1 LIAFR
6 RGTLSALVAAAAITL
21 ASSPSSAEVAITS
34 KERASLELRLLQTE
48 LMVAAL
54 GCSSADRYN
63 AFVTRYQPQ
72 LVDGGKTMQN
82 LFKRVHG
89 GQAFNRVNTFVTQV
103 ANEVSLRMVQNTNQF
118 CDQTDAMFQ
127 ALLSG
132 GSDSFERARSRFHC
146 APITGFAGCTVE
158 AAATQ
163 EVADDEQATQAPTK
177 AKAKAASRTR

>member
-1 LIAFR
+1 MIAFG
-6 RGTLSALVAAAAITL
+6 RGTLSALAVAAALTL
-21 ASSPSSAEVAITS
+21 ASSPSTAEVSITS

-89 GQAFNRVNTFVTQV
+89 GQAFNRINTFVTQV

-118 CDQTDAMFQ
+118 CDQADAMFQ
-127 ALLSG
+127 TLLTG
-132 GSDSFERARSRFHC
+132 APDSFERTRARFRC

-158 AAATQ
+158 AAASQ

-177 AKAKAASRTR
+177 AKAASRTR

>member
-1 LIAFR
+1 MIAFG
-6 RGTLSALVAAAAITL
+6 RGTLPALAAAAVVAL
-21 ASSPSSAEVAITS
+21 ASSPSTAEVAING

-89 GQAFNRVNTFVTQV
+89 GQAFNRINSFVTQV

-118 CDQTDAMFQ
+118 CDHTDAMFQ
-127 ALLSG
+127 ALLNG
-132 GSDSFERARSRFHC
+132 APDSFELTRSRFHC

-158 AAATQ
+158 VKASQ
-163 EVADDEQATQAPTK
+163 EVVDDEQATKAPTK
-177 AKAKAASRTR
+177 AKAVARTR

>member
-1 LIAFR
+1 MSAFA
-6 RGTLSALVAAAAITL
+6 RGTLPALVAAAAIAL
-21 ASSPSSAEVAITS
+21 ASSPSTAEVSVTS

-89 GQAFNRVNTFVTQV
+89 GQAFNRINSFVTQV

-127 ALLSG
+127 TLLSG
-132 GSDSFERARSRFHC
+132 GGTESFERTRSRFRC

-158 AAATQ
+158 AAASQ

-177 AKAKAASRTR
+177 AKAASRTR